1 MKEHIAKRSQ
11 WIIAGDGAAYDIGFG
26 GLDHVLASGKNI
38 NVLVVDTEVYSN
50 TGGQASKATP
60 VGAIAKFAA
69 AGKRVRKKDLGLI
82 ASTYGYVYCA
92 QIAMGA
98 DNAQT
103 LKAIREA
110 EAYDGPSII
119 IAYAPCINHGIRKGM
134 GHAQEEQKA
143 AVECGYWHLWR
154 YNPALEDEGKNPFTL
169 DSKAPDWD
177 KFDDFLKG
185 EVRYASVQKQYPA
198 EAAELFAAAKANAQW
213 RYNNYLRLSKQQW
226 GVSPE
231 E

>member
-1 MKEHIAKRSQ
+1 MDLHSSS
-11 WIIAGDGAAYDIGFG
+11 
-26 GLDHVLASGKNI
+26 LTLPVSTMAS
-38 NVLVVDTEVYSN
+38 
-50 TGGQASKATP
+50 ARAW
-60 VGAIAKFAA
+60 
-69 AGKRVRKKDLGLI
+69 
-82 ASTYGYVYCA
+82 
-92 QIAMGA
+92 
-98 DNAQT
+98 
-103 LKAIREA
+103 
-110 EAYDGPSII
+110 
-119 IAYAPCINHGIRKGM
+119 